1 MTRNWNRFL
10 AGSLLSLVPSIALAA
25 PLTAADFPE
34 RPDYVSIRA
43 ESIEVPVRK
52 GSSTALVARALQNH
66 LVLNQTGTGTY
77 LGITLLTDTL
87 IGEYDPYPIP
97 CGSYGGHLLSAPRPT
112 PGSPVIQQYYWTDN
126 PTAPASGRTC
136 LYEVEVYDIGGSCA
150 AHVSSSHY
158 NGANCPFNMLM
169 SWIDTATCEVQIVW
183 DHQ

>member
-1 MTRNWNRFL
+1 MTKHWNRFL
-10 AGSLLSLVPSIALAA
+10 AGSMLSLFPASALAA

-43 ESIEVPVRK
+43 ESIEVPARK
-52 GSSTALVARALQNH
+52 SSSTALVTRALQNH

-87 IGEYDPYPIP
+87 IGEYGPYPVRNDT
-97 CGSYGGHLLSAPRPT
+97 YGGHLLSAPLPT

-126 PTAPASGRTC
+126 PTAPAAGRTC

-150 AHVSSSHY
+150 AHVSSSPY
-158 NGANCPFNMLM
+158 NGANCPFNMSM
-169 SWIDTATCEVQIVW
+169 SYIDTTTCEIQVVW
-183 DHQ
+183 DHW